1 MQVEEFDRSAAYVA
15 AKGALDVVQRV
26 TGGWPSEVAQSA
38 RRCASDMVAAIAESL
53 EHAET
58 SSARRRCL
66 RGALCN
72 AIELAAICDVA
83 RAHGL
88 GCEES
93 LRCAGRTLSL
103 LGLSYHAT
111 SIAND

>member
-1 MQVEEFDRSAAYVA
+1 MQLEEFDRSAAYVA
-15 AKGALDVVQRV
+15 AKSALEVVQQI
-26 TGGWPSEVAQSA
+26 TGGWPSEVASSA
-38 RRCASDMVAAIAESL
+38 KRCATDMVAAIAESL
-53 EHAET
+53 EHGET
-58 SSARRRCL
+58 SSARRRAL

-72 AIELAAICDVA
+72 AIELAAICDIA

-88 GCEES
+88 RCDES

-111 SIAND
+111 SIANE